1 MDWTRDGFGALD
13 DSMIRVGLGCR
24 NLLQEPR
31 VSGCGLNS
39 GFLYLWA
46 STSAGSVSDDSV
58 SPPNPTPTASSAV
71 ALATPDCHL
80 SRHKCA
86 HSGCSF
92 VRTMHDLGGLC
103 CKQCHFIQAR
113 MSHSIEGD
121 SNSLDKVSG
130 RLHMQAWSIARLT
143 RISISESSE
152 FQVHRAI

>member
-1 MDWTRDGFGALD
+1 MQESPAGA
-13 DSMIRVGLGCR
+13 SC
-24 NLLQEPR
+24 
-31 VSGCGLNS
+31 SGCGLNS

-46 STSAGSVSDDSV
+46 SISAGSVSDDSV